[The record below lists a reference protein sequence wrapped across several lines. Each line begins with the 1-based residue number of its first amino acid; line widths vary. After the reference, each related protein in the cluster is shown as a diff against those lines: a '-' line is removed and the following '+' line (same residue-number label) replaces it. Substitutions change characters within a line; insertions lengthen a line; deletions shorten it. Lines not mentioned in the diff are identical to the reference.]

1 MNGEKMQLSNKD
13 VLLAAKGL
21 LQIGNTPIDARTSYW
36 LARNFKN
43 LAAIEKKVMER
54 RNEIIKRLGTLDEK
68 KGQYAIPETIG
79 EGENEK
85 RNPAEEQAD
94 KEYNAILDEAVEVEI
109 MKVKVDGFGKVGMNA
124 LAAIGF
130 MLDEP
135 GVVVKV
141 K

>member
-1 MNGEKMQLSNKD
+1 MNGEKMQLSNRD
-13 VLLAAKGL
+13 VLLAVKGL
-21 LQIGNTPIDARTSYW
+21 LQIGNTQIEGRTSYW

-54 RNEIIKRLGTLDEK
+54 RNDIIKRLGTLDEK